1 LGCLGGAAYMIAFML
16 MLLFFHDQID
26 YERYRE
32 DLLMICGVLAL
43 GLIFCVVF
51 IIKSVIELYDIFVRE

>member
-1 LGCLGGAAYMIAFML
+1 MIAFML
-16 MLLFFHDQID
+16 MLVFFHDQID

-51 IIKSVIELYDIFVRE
+51 IIKSVIELYYIFVRE